1 MKVKDKEYCGEA
13 CALLINLGC
22 HRMPVNDMPF
32 LLFLFR
38 KHIGFYSMQTS
49 ELNIS
54 ILVLLIDVL
63 TWLHSMQTC
72 NCNEEPLKIHGSQGL
87 SNSNLITSVCS
98 MFGLWM
104 NNQERRLVWSSWKK
118 LRTFLTLCWFDCY
131 ELSLKFLYS
140 LTGIIWHMFQTMKFE
155 PNKTTWLN
163 FYKFCSYI
171 LQNRIIH

>member
-13 CALLINLGC
+13 CAFLINLGC
-22 HRMPVNDMPF
+22 HRMNGMPF

-49 ELNIS
+49 EINIS
-54 ILVLLIDVL
+54 ILVLLIDVI
-63 TWLHSMQTC
+63 TWLHSVQTC
-72 NCNEEPLKIHGSQGL
+72 NCNEESLKIRGSQGL

-98 MFGLWM
+98 MFGFWM
-104 NNQERRLVWSSWKK
+104 NNQERRLVWYPLGRSFGRA
-118 LRTFLTLCWFDCY
+118 LFLTLCWFDCY

-140 LTGIIWHMFQTMKFE
+140 LTGLIWHMFKTMKFE

-163 FYKFCSYI
+163 FYKICSYI
-171 LQNRIIH
+171 